1 MDKLFLDFFC
11 NLTTKNAYRET
22 EKQSIWRKYDDD
34 EFKSRF
40 RFRPILNQPRVIV
53 AAQLG

>member
-22 EKQSIWRKYDDD
+22 EKQSI
-34 EFKSRF
+34 
-40 RFRPILNQPRVIV
+40 
-53 AAQLG
+53 